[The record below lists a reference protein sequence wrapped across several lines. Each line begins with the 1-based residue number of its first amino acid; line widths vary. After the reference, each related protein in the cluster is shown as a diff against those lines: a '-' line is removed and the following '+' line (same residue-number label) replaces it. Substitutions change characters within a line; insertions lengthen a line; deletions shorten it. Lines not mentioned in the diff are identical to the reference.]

1 MRREREREL
10 TVTFG
15 RATIEVT
22 VETCPFASV
31 ETCDCVIEARK
42 KRWPGSAFSPQSDSR
57 RRVEREGLKR
67 ELTLVTRMPDCVM
80 VVSFPSITVVTAT

>member
-57 RRVEREGLKR
+57 RRVEREGLKKR
-67 ELTLVTRMPDCVM
+67 THPRD
-80 VVSFPSITVVTAT
+80 